1 MQPSV
6 ADAVDRLA
14 DRDNFRDN
22 QNEIAS
28 GVTRTLAYTYENP
41 PR

>member
-6 ADAVDRLA
+6 ADGVDRPA

-22 QNEIAS
+22 PNKIAS
-28 GVTRTLAYTYENP
+28 RVTCTLAYT
-41 PR
+41 

>member
-6 ADAVDRLA
+6 ADAVDRPA

-22 QNEIAS
+22 QHEIAS
-28 GVTRTLAYTYENP
+28 RVTCTLAYT
-41 PR
+41 